1 MCVSVNSAWTEFLFY
16 CMQHVCWLLE
26 VRLQRIASVQFCFL
40 LAVTLLLRVSACR
53 TNHFKRGH
61 STGTSVESNCSGKA
75 HRIQSAESTRS
86 GSASNTASVG
96 GGAGA
101 TPTPDKAGTCVFC
114 FLLFSERRCRSLLYF
129 PV

>member
-1 MCVSVNSAWTEFLFY
+1 MNCRCAV
-16 CMQHVCWLLE
+16 
-26 VRLQRIASVQFCFL
+26 L
-40 LAVTLLLRVSACR
+40 LAACGDVASLRPACR

-61 STGTSVESNCSGKA
+61 STGASVESNSSGKA
-75 HRIQSAESTRS
+75 HRVQSAESTRS

-114 FLLFSERRCRSLLYF
+114 FFCFRS
-129 PV
+129 PVS